1 MSEEHP
7 EGFLKAGTTLE
18 GRVATLFRLMGYNV
32 SRNIFIE
39 DHEIDVYAEKDG
51 ERIIVECKE
60 YYTQLISRDLILIF
74 NTKVRDIMPSEA
86 WFVTINDFD
95 SSARELC
102 NRYGIRAVNGY
113 LFEEFEDLAIKKIG
127 EVEFGD
133 IPREDRLLRRLRQRR
148 SELSKEN
155 RRIGEIRKVIDQIS
169 ELRVQQIKLAPY
181 FMPASESDL
190 EEKYVW
196 LSTIHALPKITE
208 EGSVE
213 NIIVNVEG
221 SPLVRG
227 FKIIKESETKL
238 YLPVLIFMWLLSI
251 VAIYGGL
258 EFSYISIPL
267 VLTAVLYYY
276 REKMVYKTEKIINRK
291 ISDSILESDKI
302 LLQGESEQFADDFGD
317 YPFPDLLNLDMC
329 LIDESHVGF
338 SIDFIVEKQSWLIRG
353 ILLQLN
359 QKYVSEIG
367 DSKTIIPVQN
377 AKFSF
382 TQVKKEIKINA
393 LYVLDDNFLMG
404 KKQV

>member
-1 MSEEHP
+1 MSEEQP

-18 GRVATLFRLMGYNV
+18 GRVATLFRLMGYDV

-39 DHEIDVYAEKDG
+39 GHEIDVYAEKDV
-51 ERIIVECKE
+51 EKIIVECKE

-74 NTKVRDIMPSEA
+74 NTKVRDINPSEA

-113 LFEEFEDLAIKKIG
+113 SLEEFEDLAIKKIG

-155 RRIGEIRKVIDQIS
+155 RRIGEIRKVINQIC
-169 ELRVQQIKLAPY
+169 ELRVQKIELAPY

-196 LSTIHALPKITE
+196 LSTIDALPKIAE
-208 EGSVE
+208 EGTVE

-251 VAIYGGL
+251 VAIIGGL

-276 REKMVYKTEKIINRK
+276 RENMVYKTEKIINHK
-291 ISDSILESDKI
+291 MSDSILESDKI
-302 LLQGESEQFADDFGD
+302 ILLSGSEEFVDDFGD
-317 YPFPDLLNLDMC
+317 YPFSHLLNLDMC

-338 SIDFIVEKQSWLIRG
+338 SKDFIVEKQSWLIRG
-353 ILLQLN
+353 ILLELN
-359 QKYVSEIG
+359 QRYVSEIG
-367 DSKTIIPVQN
+367 ESKTIIPVQN
-377 AKFSF
+377 AKFSL
-382 TQVKKEIKINA
+382 TQGKKEIKVNA
-393 LYVLDDNFLMG
+393 LYVLDDNFLMR
-404 KKQV
+404 KKQT